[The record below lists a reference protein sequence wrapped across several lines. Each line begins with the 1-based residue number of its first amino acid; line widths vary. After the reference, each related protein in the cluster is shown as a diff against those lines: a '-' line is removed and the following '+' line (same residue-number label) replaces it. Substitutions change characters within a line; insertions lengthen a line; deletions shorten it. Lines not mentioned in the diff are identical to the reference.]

1 MDIFFYSEEIDNLL
15 EDYRKLLNEF
25 QNTIKGNEKNNSIVK
40 KYCDDIN
47 FITERI
53 KTAKDAYFIE
63 IRNLPEDEQDNY
75 INKIRGKVSI
85 LENLNIQYE
94 FLKNKLIYEN
104 KQDENK
110 NNEINRF
117 KYITPKELEIRGN
130 LIQDQTEQSIFR
142 MKNMVDESEQIT
154 RIAAVKLNDQNEKL
168 KKVKDKVDDVDINV
182 SSAKETL
189 KEIMKE
195 AASDRFIRLLS
206 IMIFIV
212 LVILITVILLTRK

>member
-15 EDYRKLLNEF
+15 EDYKKLLNEF
-25 QNTIKGNEKNNSIVK
+25 QNKIKGNEKNNSIVN
-40 KYCDDIN
+40 KYSDDIN
-47 FITERI
+47 FIAERI

-63 IRNLPEDEQDNY
+63 IRNLPENEQNDY
-75 INKIRGKVSI
+75 INKIKGKVLI

-110 NNEINRF
+110 NNEINKL

-142 MKNMVDESEQIT
+142 MKNLIDESEQIT
-154 RIAAVKLNDQNEKL
+154 KIAVVKLNEQNEKL

-182 SSAKETL
+182 STAKETL

-195 AASDRFIRLLS
+195 AASDRFIRLLF

-212 LVILITVILLTRK
+212 LVILISVIVFTNK